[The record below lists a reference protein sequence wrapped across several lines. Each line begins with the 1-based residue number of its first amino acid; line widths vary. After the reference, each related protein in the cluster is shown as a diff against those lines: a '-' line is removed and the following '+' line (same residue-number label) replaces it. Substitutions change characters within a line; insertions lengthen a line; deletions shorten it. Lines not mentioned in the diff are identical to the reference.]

1 MSEVKH
7 EVLLQAKGIY
17 KNFETSK
24 KDQAVH
30 ALTNVDLTLYRG
42 ETLALVGESGCGK
55 STLGRTLI
63 RMLPAT
69 RGSVTFEGRN
79 ITAMKDKEF
88 APLRRRMQMVFQD
101 PYASLDPRMKVRDI
115 IAEPLETYHV
125 CKTKAET
132 THRVLELMQA
142 VGVPAEFLNRYP
154 HQFSGGQRQRI
165 GIARAIA
172 LQPDLIVC
180 DEPVS
185 ALDVS
190 VQSQVL
196 NLLKDLQKQ
205 YGLTYLFIGHDLSV
219 INFIADRVCVMFL
232 GHVCEVATKEE
243 LYSRPMH
250 PYTAFLMDAIPQ
262 ADPHRRNQ
270 HRRVLMGEVPS
281 PVNLPSGCCFHTR
294 CPYATERCRT
304 EVPEL
309 REWDGRMVA
318 CPRAGEIT
326 MQAVINVAIA
336 PLTTNPA
343 LWAQNPQQSRL
354 VDELLLGMPVEITG
368 EAEQHMVPVRTFYGY
383 TGWVAQDALLTG
395 PKAEEWLVQPQ
406 MVVIARWADVLA
418 ESRVQGACV
427 AAGLPLGARV
437 AVQGEPEDGW
447 QAVTLPDGRTGYLR
461 ADALAPLYT
470 QPCEQDQEK
479 LRAAIA
485 QAAKRY
491 LGTPY
496 RWGGKTPAGIDC
508 SGLCSM
514 AYLLCG
520 ISIWRDSE
528 LKEGYPIHPA
538 HVSDMRV
545 GDLVYFPGHVAL
557 YLGNGEYIHSTARA
571 GDNGVVINSFYPD
584 SPLYRPDL
592 PKQITA
598 VGSYFARREAT

>member
-63 RMLPAT
+63 RMLRAT
-69 RGSVTFEGRN
+69 RGSVTFEGQN

-88 APLRRRMQMVFQD
+88 APLRRRMQMV
-101 PYASLDPRMKVRDI
+101 
-115 IAEPLETYHV
+115 
-125 CKTKAET
+125 
-132 THRVLELMQA
+132 
-142 VGVPAEFLNRYP
+142 LNRYP
-154 HQFSGGQRQRI
+154 HQVSGGQRQHI

-318 CPRAGEIT
+318 CHRAGE
-326 MQAVINVAIA
+326 N
-336 PLTTNPA
+336 
-343 LWAQNPQQSRL
+343 W
-354 VDELLLGMPVEITG
+354 D
-368 EAEQHMVPVRTFYGY
+368 
-383 TGWVAQDALLTG
+383 
-395 PKAEEWLVQPQ
+395 
-406 MVVIARWADVLA
+406 
-418 ESRVQGACV
+418 
-427 AAGLPLGARV
+427 
-437 AVQGEPEDGW
+437 
-447 QAVTLPDGRTGYLR
+447 
-461 ADALAPLYT
+461 
-470 QPCEQDQEK
+470 
-479 LRAAIA
+479 
-485 QAAKRY
+485 
-491 LGTPY
+491 
-496 RWGGKTPAGIDC
+496 
-508 SGLCSM
+508 
-514 AYLLCG
+514 
-520 ISIWRDSE
+520 
-528 LKEGYPIHPA
+528 
-538 HVSDMRV
+538 
-545 GDLVYFPGHVAL
+545 
-557 YLGNGEYIHSTARA
+557 
-571 GDNGVVINSFYPD
+571 
-584 SPLYRPDL
+584 
-592 PKQITA
+592 
-598 VGSYFARREAT
+598 

>member
-24 KDQAVH
+24 KDQTVH

-69 RGSVTFEGRN
+69 RGSVTFEGQN
-79 ITAMKDKEF
+79 ITAM
-88 APLRRRMQMVFQD
+88 MQMVFQD

-196 NLLKDLQKQ
+196 NLLRDLQKQ

-318 CPRAGEIT
+318 CHRAGE
-326 MQAVINVAIA
+326 N
-336 PLTTNPA
+336 
-343 LWAQNPQQSRL
+343 W
-354 VDELLLGMPVEITG
+354 D
-368 EAEQHMVPVRTFYGY
+368 
-383 TGWVAQDALLTG
+383 
-395 PKAEEWLVQPQ
+395 
-406 MVVIARWADVLA
+406 
-418 ESRVQGACV
+418 
-427 AAGLPLGARV
+427 
-437 AVQGEPEDGW
+437 
-447 QAVTLPDGRTGYLR
+447 
-461 ADALAPLYT
+461 
-470 QPCEQDQEK
+470 
-479 LRAAIA
+479 
-485 QAAKRY
+485 
-491 LGTPY
+491 
-496 RWGGKTPAGIDC
+496 
-508 SGLCSM
+508 
-514 AYLLCG
+514 
-520 ISIWRDSE
+520 
-528 LKEGYPIHPA
+528 
-538 HVSDMRV
+538 
-545 GDLVYFPGHVAL
+545 
-557 YLGNGEYIHSTARA
+557 
-571 GDNGVVINSFYPD
+571 
-584 SPLYRPDL
+584 
-592 PKQITA
+592 
-598 VGSYFARREAT
+598 

>member
-69 RGSVTFEGRN
+69 RGSVTFEGQN

-270 HRRVLMGEVPS
+270 HRRVLIPY
-281 PVNLPSGCCFHTR
+281 PLPLRNGALPHRGSG
-294 CPYATERCRT
+294 
-304 EVPEL
+304 
-309 REWDGRMVA
+309 
-318 CPRAGEIT
+318 
-326 MQAVINVAIA
+326 
-336 PLTTNPA
+336 
-343 LWAQNPQQSRL
+343 
-354 VDELLLGMPVEITG
+354 
-368 EAEQHMVPVRTFYGY
+368 
-383 TGWVAQDALLTG
+383 
-395 PKAEEWLVQPQ
+395 
-406 MVVIARWADVLA
+406 
-418 ESRVQGACV
+418 
-427 AAGLPLGARV
+427 AAGMGWPYGCLPPRGRKLG
-437 AVQGEPEDGW
+437 
-447 QAVTLPDGRTGYLR
+447 LR
-461 ADALAPLYT
+461 
-470 QPCEQDQEK
+470 
-479 LRAAIA
+479 
-485 QAAKRY
+485 
-491 LGTPY
+491 
-496 RWGGKTPAGIDC
+496 
-508 SGLCSM
+508 
-514 AYLLCG
+514 
-520 ISIWRDSE
+520 
-528 LKEGYPIHPA
+528 
-538 HVSDMRV
+538 
-545 GDLVYFPGHVAL
+545 
-557 YLGNGEYIHSTARA
+557 
-571 GDNGVVINSFYPD
+571 
-584 SPLYRPDL
+584 
-592 PKQITA
+592 
-598 VGSYFARREAT
+598 